1 MENLR
6 HDPGRVI
13 AWYDPSALPAPATH
27 LLGDELMNSPSQ
39 TFPEEPFGQQH
50 HVDTAHIAPVLRQ
63 YAEPLPELDSPAFA
77 NLFDRYA
84 DARVVMI
91 GEASHG
97 TGDFYRTRAAITQ
110 ALIQRHGFNIVAVE
124 ADWPDAGHVDQ
135 YVRGL
140 AHSAWKRHIFS
151 RFPTWMWRNS
161 EVKAFT
167 YWLHQYNHQQVP
179 DRRVEFRGLDVY
191 SLRNSIHEVLGY
203 LDRVDPHLGQEARR
217 RYGCLTPW
225 QDDPALYGHFV
236 ERDGVMPCEQPVVE
250 QLNAMLA
257 EQLAGLIRDDEAF
270 FNATQNAR
278 VVMAAEQYYRAIYRG
293 STASWNLRDRHMFDT
308 LRALLEHRGPQAKAV
323 VWAHNSHIGNAGA
336 TEMGWK
342 GQFNIGQLCRSAFGR
357 DAVLIGMATDR
368 GQVAAA
374 DDWDGEMLIK
384 DVRPSLPDSWEHQ
397 FLKAGVAAS
406 LTDWRDPQRKELRS
420 VLSAPL
426 LERAIG
432 VIYRPESERF
442 SHYFESMLAEQ
453 FDAMIWIEQTTP
465 VTALPLP
472 KNQQLEPEDETY
484 PFGV

>member
-1 MENLR
+1 MNGPSNKLMEQLY
-6 HDPGRVI
+6 GKQ
-13 AWYDPSALPAPATH
+13 Y
-27 LLGDELMNSPSQ
+27 Q
-39 TFPEEPFGQQH
+39 
-50 HVDTAHIAPVLRQ
+50 VDTGDIAPMLHQ
-63 YAEPLPELDSPAFA
+63 YAEPLPDLEDPAFA
-77 NLFDRYA
+77 KLFDRYA
-84 DARVVMI
+84 DARVVML

-97 TGDFYRTRAAITQ
+97 SSEFYRARAAITRR
-110 ALIQRHGFNIVAVE
+110 LIELHGFNIVAVE

-161 EVKAFT
+161 EVKAFVH
-167 YWLHQYNHQQVP
+167 WLHAHNRMLAE

-191 SLRNSIHEVLGY
+191 SLRNSIHEVLAY
-203 LDRVDPHLGQEARR
+203 LDRVDPHLAHEARR

-236 ERDGVMPCEQPVVE
+236 ERGGVMPCEQPVIE
-250 QLNAMLA
+250 QLNVMLA
-257 EQLAGLIRDDEAF
+257 EQLSGLIRNDEAF

-278 VVMAAEQYYRAIYRG
+278 VIIAAEQYYRAIYRG
-293 STASWNLRDRHMFDT
+293 SAASWNLRDRHMFDT
-308 LRALLEHRGPQAKAV
+308 LRALLERRGPKAKAV

-374 DDWDGEMLIK
+374 DDWDGDLQIK
-384 DVRPSLPDSWEHQ
+384 DIRPSRPDSWECQ
-397 FLKAGVAAS
+397 FRLAGVPAS
-406 LTDWRDPQRKELRS
+406 LTDWRDPQRKELRRI
-420 VLSAPL
+420 LSTPL

-432 VIYRPESERF
+432 VIYRPESERL
-442 SHYFESMLAEQ
+442 SHYFEAVLAEQ
-453 FDAMIWIEQTTP
+453 FDAMLWVEQTRP

-472 KNQQLEPEDETY
+472 KQQHLEPEDETY